1 MALKEI
7 PGDIQGAKGT
17 VETIQIVP
25 GQRGTVVTIAS
36 VLYGSDA
43 NGPSAVA
50 INPDKTSFNLTVL
63 PGSNLLQVT
72 LFSPNQIDGTAIA
85 QQILN
90 GATTVLEDD
99 IEFVGG
105 VAVWS
110 PEILGV

>member
-36 VLYGSDA
+36 VFYGTDA
-43 NGPSAVA
+43 NGPITIA
-50 INPDKTSFNLTVL
+50 INPDKTSFNLTIL

-72 LFSPNQIDGTAIA
+72 LFSPNQIDSSAIA
-85 QQILN
+85 QQTSN
-90 GATTVLEDD
+90 GTTTVLEDD
-99 IEFVGG
+99 IEFVSGA
-105 VAVWS
+105 AVWS